1 MPRFTCKVC
10 GEPFEVPQRS
20 LDKYRGWTPSYCRA
34 HSPKKGAGQSARQP
48 RGRARGAAP
57 AEEDLTLAQ
66 VLERYQGGPQD
77 GVFTD
82 GSARPNPGP
91 GGWGFVWVEGGEVR
105 LQDHG
110 QEAHTTNNRMELTAL
125 IAAFGA
131 LPEDARAT
139 VYTDSKLCVNT
150 IESWAAGW
158 ERKGWKRKGGEIK
171 NLELVQELYGLR
183 RERPGCKL
191 EWIAA
196 HSGNR
201 WNEYADSLATAW
213 ARSTL

>member
-10 GEPFEVPQRS
+10 SEPFDVPQRA
-20 LDKYRGWTPSYCRA
+20 LDKYAGWTPSYCRA
-34 HSPKKGAGQSARQP
+34 HSPRKGPRQARSKP
-48 RGRARGAAP
+48 P
-57 AEEDLTLAQ
+57 VEENLTLAQ
-66 VLERYQGGPQD
+66 VLERYDGGPQE

-82 GSARPNPGP
+82 GSASPNPGP
-91 GGWGFVWVEGGEVR
+91 GGWGFVWVEVGEVR
-105 LQDHG
+105 IQDHG
-110 QEAHTTNNRMELTAL
+110 REAHTTNNRMELTAL

-131 LPEDARAT
+131 LPEDARVT

-183 RERPGCKL
+183 RARPDCKL

-213 ARSTL
+213 ARSAL